1 VRVLKKIL
9 LLAVILLLAMALAG
23 CGGNQDAY
31 SFSGMVFAVE
41 EGRVLVVA
49 DIENADIPYEEW
61 FEAGKRAIWF
71 SVDKKTAFRDAGG
84 KKISYAG
91 IEAGQEVE
99 VFFTGPVMESYPEQT
114 KADKIV
120 ILREVP

>member
-1 VRVLKKIL
+1 MKNIL
-9 LLAVILLLAMALAG
+9 LSVLLLLVLALAG
-23 CGGNQDAY
+23 CGRNQDAY

-49 DIENADIPYEEW
+49 DIETADIPYDEW

-71 SVDKKTAFRDAGG
+71 SVDKKTAFRDTGG
-84 KKISYAG
+84 KKISFAG
-91 IEAGQEVE
+91 IETGQEVE
-99 VFFTGPVMESYPEQT
+99 VFFTGPVMESYPEQS

-120 ILREVP
+120 IMR